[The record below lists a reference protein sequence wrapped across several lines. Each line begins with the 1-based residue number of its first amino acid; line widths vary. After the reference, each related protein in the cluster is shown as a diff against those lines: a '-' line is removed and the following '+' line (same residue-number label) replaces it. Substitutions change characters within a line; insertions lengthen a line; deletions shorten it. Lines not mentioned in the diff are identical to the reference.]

1 MYSGTSAGVSF
12 ILISGN
18 VDFSLESV
26 PSLGITSIP
35 LSTRNCNA
43 DKNSSSDTSPFIQY
57 PAVSFIQLGIFS
69 PSASAKLTK
78 SPIVKI
84 RNIDE
89 T

>member
-1 MYSGTSAGVSF
+1 MTR
-12 ILISGN
+12 IS
-18 VDFSLESV
+18 
-26 PSLGITSIP
+26 

-84 RNIDE
+84 TNIDE
-89 T
+89 IISFLFVVISKQSRK